1 MKEGVIG
8 LEEKLEKVRKRIKGV
23 EDRRVA
29 SEVFDKS
36 TLLTLYYLANRGV
49 IWVLNGV
56 VKTGKEANVF
66 HGEDKDGNPVAVKIH
81 RVATGDYKARLKYIE
96 GDRRFKGLKKNTR
109 SIIYTWVKKEF
120 KNLQRARACN
130 VRVPA
135 PVAFK
140 NNVLVM
146 EFIGDNGK
154 SAVMLKDWEMEDP
167 ARMFE
172 MVLRHVKKLYCHGN
186 LVHADMSE
194 YNVLVWHGAP
204 VLIDLSQAV
213 IREHP
218 SAGEFLERDVAN
230 LVRFFGKYIELDEEE
245 VLKSIEDC

>member
-1 MKEGVIG
+1 MG
-8 LEEKLEKVRKRIKGV
+8 RI
-23 EDRRVA
+23 R
-29 SEVFDKS
+29 
-36 TLLTLYYLANRGV
+36 
-49 IWVLNGV
+49 
-56 VKTGKEANVF
+56 
-66 HGEDKDGNPVAVKIH
+66 EDKDGNPVAVKIH
-81 RVATGDYKARLKYIE
+81 RVATGDYKAMLKYIE

-109 SIIYTWVKKEF
+109 SIVYTWVRKEF
-120 KNLQRARACN
+120 KNLQRARECN

-146 EFIGDNGK
+146 EFIGDKGRP
-154 SAVMLKDWEMEDP
+154 AVMLKDWEMREP

-172 MVLRHVKKLYCHGN
+172 MILGYIKKLYCDGN

-194 YNVLVWHGAP
+194 YNVLVLNNEP

-218 SAGEFLERDVAN
+218 SSEEFLKRDVAN
-230 LVRFFGKYIELDEEE
+230 LVRFFGKYIELEEEE
-245 VLKSIEDC
+245 VLKNIEDC